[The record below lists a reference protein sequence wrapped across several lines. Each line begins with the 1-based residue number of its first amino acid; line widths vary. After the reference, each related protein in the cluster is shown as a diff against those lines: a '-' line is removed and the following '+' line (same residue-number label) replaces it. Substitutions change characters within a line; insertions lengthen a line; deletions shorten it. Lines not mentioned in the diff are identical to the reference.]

1 MTASPPCGPHRD
13 RGRLGSSLVP
23 GPNHNGPIIDRDGT
37 APIQRTAAMERVDG
51 RTDGWMDGMDGR
63 MEPSPAA
70 DKPRYRVAG
79 PPAPA
84 ARCGSDGAGEP
95 PPFSP
100 YLFFPFKLGVK

>member
-1 MTASPPCGPHRD
+1 
-13 RGRLGSSLVP
+13 
-23 GPNHNGPIIDRDGT
+23 
-37 APIQRTAAMERVDG
+37 MERVDG

-95 PPFSP
+95 PP
-100 YLFFPFKLGVK
+100 LGSSQHDEERCNIRRPSKDYSSTDHVS